1 MKASSKIALTSVAV
15 VASSVLIGLA
25 TAGTFSDSSNVLIG
39 NTKIEPWG
47 YILKPGQTEAFKI
60 KDTSSGT
67 IGAFHLW
74 VGALNTATSIDVGLY
89 SDSEGHAGSLITSGI
104 ISSPKKGEWNE
115 VALKPSSKIEAGT
128 VYWLAFLGQG
138 GELRYRDAHQPC
150 ASETN
155 TQTNLTSLPQ
165 TWGSG
170 TTYPE
175 CVVSAYI
182 TAGEESTVTVPT
194 TPTTPVTTP
203 TETTPTNPIS
213 TASCTT
219 TISSGLKAAIESSP
233 SGADICLNSGSYG
246 NITINTKKTGNVI
259 VESAPSVR
267 ATVGFINVENS
278 NNLTFKNLNIDG
290 GNIGSESSPATNIS
304 FIGSTFSSGL
314 CVRTPTSASIDVLVE
329 GNTFFNIGES
339 DGGCGNEG
347 RVEVNAENKRVSG
360 NNGVVISHNM
370 FGRNGCTDGVNITGG
385 ATGTQIGPGNV
396 FESMKEGS
404 CKAHVDPIQFYGAE
418 NNTIIGNY
426 FHGNS
431 TGIMSPDGN
440 GSPMKVENNVFD
452 TDGEYPNQIVIGGG
466 GHDFINHNT
475 FGHGASIRIGHVNVG
490 ATANNETITNNILT
504 GGISLTEGQSSN
516 GWTMNN
522 NLAEGE
528 TLGSSSINGK
538 PTYAGGGFE
547 PSTWVGWE
555 LATGSL
561 GISAA
566 SNGTNI
572 GSNYFGH

>member
-1 MKASSKIALTSVAV
+1 MKKSQKIAALIIPFAIGVAAV
-15 VASSVLIGLA
+15 VAGATGALGGSNPTVLL
-25 TAGTFSDSSNVLIG
+25 G
-39 NTKIEPWG
+39 NTSIEPWG

-67 IGAFHLW
+67 IGTFHLW
-74 VGALNTATSIDVGLY
+74 VGTLNTATSIDVGLY
-89 SDSEGHAGSLITSGI
+89 SESGGHAGSLITSGI

-115 VALKPSSKIEAGT
+115 VSVKPTSKIESGIS
-128 VYWLAFLGQG
+128 YWLAFLGQG

-155 TQTNLTSLPQ
+155 SQTNLTSLPQ
-165 TWGSG
+165 TWGAG

-203 TETTPTNPIS
+203 TETTPTNPVP

-219 TISSGLKAAIESSP
+219 TISSGLKTAIESSP
-233 SGADICLNSGSYG
+233 SGTDICLNAGSYG
-246 NITINTKKTGNVI
+246 NITVNTKKTSNVT

-267 ATVGFINVENS
+267 ATVGFVNVENS
-278 NNLTFKNLNIDG
+278 NNLTFKNLNING
-290 GNIGSESSPATNIS
+290 SNIGSESSPATNIS

-314 CVRTPTSASIDVLVE
+314 CVRTPTSADINVLVE

-396 FESMKEGS
+396 FETMKEGS

-418 NNTIIGNY
+418 NNTIVGNY

-490 ATANNETITNNILT
+490 ATASNETITNNILT

-522 NLAEGE
+522 NLSEGQ
-528 TLGSSSINGK
+528 K
-538 PTYAGGGFE
+538 PTYIGGGSE
-547 PSTWVGWE
+547 PSTWPGWE
-555 LATGSL
+555 LAIGSL